1 MNVKIKLLRDTGI
14 AGEHREAGS
23 VIEVDDVL
31 AVNLIAANKAAT
43 ADAKSSN
50 RAVGLGDDAA
60 PKRKKKAERFLKS

>member
-31 AVNLIAANKAAT
+31 AVNLIAANKAIT
-43 ADAKSSN
+43 VNAKSSN